1 MKDVKDADADT
12 EMRRMTE
19 YDDPMAMIQSQYGFV
34 TWQKWLQFEAA
45 RLEAAGIKTEIRT
58 RKPDHFAALFRA
70 RGKQRTEAK

>member
-12 EMRRMTE
+12 EMVRITE
-19 YDDPMAMIQSQYGFV
+19 YDDPLSMLPSQYGFI

-58 RKPDHFAALFRA
+58 RKPDHYTALYRA